1 MNEAIQVLSSQ
12 SEQLEAQAAR
22 TVFRDILKNST
33 EPESLLEAQPSSIFE
48 QIDSLIQKLLS
59 AEFGIDHGY
68 AKLGLLLTEVSEQE
82 LWREAGYKSFDAYL
96 ELLSDKYHRGRTMLY
111 HYFSAVRE
119 MKPYLTEEQMNE
131 MGISKL
137 GVLKKATKELGFP
150 PNNEVIQTALD
161 PKKTVS
167 DVRKA
172 VAQNHK
178 LTPEEQQGT
187 WLDLGGFFVTPEEKL
202 VIKAGLEATWRTD
215 PVVQKSV
222 KEQIRLKEGLLRLC
236 MEYLSSHSDAVE
248 EGIA

>member
-1 MNEAIQVLSSQ
+1 MSEALQISSQ
-12 SEQLEAQAAR
+12 
-22 TVFRDILKNST
+22 T
-33 EPESLLEAQPSSIFE
+33 EPIQAQPSSIFE

-96 ELLSDKYHRGRTMLY
+96 ELLSDRYHRGRTQLY
-111 HYFSAVRE
+111 HYFSSVRE
-119 MKPYLTEEQMNE
+119 MRPYLTEGQMNE

-137 GVLKKATKELGFP
+137 SVLKKATKELGFP
-150 PNNEVIQTALD
+150 PNQEVIQTALD

-178 LTPEEQQGT
+178 LTEEEQAGT
-187 WLDLGGFFVTPEEKL
+187 WYDLGGFFVTDEEKL
-202 VIKAGLEATWRTD
+202 VIRSAFEASWRTD
-215 PVVQKSV
+215 PVIQKTV
-222 KEQIRLKEGLLRLC
+222 KEQIRIKEGLIRMC
-236 MEYLSSHSDAVE
+236 MEYLSTHSEQDGE
-248 EGIA
+248 

>member
-1 MNEAIQVLSSQ
+1 MSEALQISPQ
-12 SEQLEAQAAR
+12 SEP
-22 TVFRDILKNST
+22 T
-33 EPESLLEAQPSSIFE
+33 EKAYRVVGERLIELPVSGGAVIDAQPVTIFE

-96 ELLSDKYHRGRTMLY
+96 ELLSEKYHRGRTQLY
-111 HYFSAVRE
+111 HYFSSVRE
-119 MKPYLTEEQMNE
+119 MRPYLTEGQMNE

-150 PNNEVIQTALD
+150 PNQEVIQTALD

-178 LTPEEQQGT
+178 LTEEEQQGT
-187 WLDLGGFFVTPEEKL
+187 WYDLGGFFVTDEEKL
-202 VIKAGLEATWRTD
+202 VIRSAFEASWRTD
-215 PVVQKSV
+215 PVIQKTV
-222 KEQIRLKEGLLRLC
+222 KEQIRIKEGLMRLC
-236 MEYLSSHSDAVE
+236 MEYLSTHSE
-248 EGIA
+248 EE